1 LKQSAFPAV
10 PRSVLGAKLLQE
22 AFHALH
28 RRTFFPTH
36 LRILSSIIYW
46 CLHLR
51 LSSLYFLSS
60 FLSSIPLLLLVKQIT
75 LSVLPF
81 YIRLLDGE
89 RRCLLLQTS
98 PISSATVLRSHNS
111 NQACTMLSKFGYV
124 VALMAATAYAQ
135 NNNNNN
141 NNNGGQ
147 GGANGLTLLANAVQ
161 SASAKDG
168 SGAASFVAAQA
179 KSLTSTNNFI
189 NFCAGKTLTNG
200 LQVQGGSCNGIG
212 KSKSE
217 KICWRWLIG
226 HSHGR
231 YSVQK

>member
-1 LKQSAFPAV
+1 MPSFYKKHSMPSIAEPSSPLTSE
-10 PRSVLGAKLLQE
+10 SSHSLSTGACTCACLL
-22 AFHALH
+22 
-28 RRTFFPTH
+28 
-36 LRILSSIIYW
+36 SIFYI
-46 CLHLR
+46 
-51 LSSLYFLSS
+51 S
-60 FLSSIPLLLLVKQIT
+60 FLSSILLLLLVKQIT

-81 YIRLLDGE
+81 YIQLLDGE

-98 PISSATVLRSHNS
+98 PISSATVLQSNNS
-111 NQACTMLSKFGYV
+111 NQACTMLCKFAYV

-135 NNNNNN
+135 NNNNNNN

-168 SGAASFVAAQA
+168 SGAASFVAEQA

-217 KICWRWLIG
+217 RICRRWLIG